1 MFINHKSRKKEFL
14 MFGFLKRRPETVD
27 DKCTQQATI
36 DRDSSDKDAV
46 ARNFENHLK
55 LTYDSLRKDFDIVL
69 SNIMPMQKNLIKT
82 YLWLNFSVI
91 GACFILLKEYSKDY
105 PIFIIGYVLVGYF
118 CIRSIDRLLRSLFY
132 NEPKSFIN
140 YDLEKTN
147 QVRQYKYTYIQSII
161 NLSKST
167 KQALDDNKAIVEFR
181 AKLINVGAKFL
192 FKGCVSLVICF
203 GLLTVMVSKDSVY
216 DFFQT
221 IRKEVIYM
229 ADEEDKIP
237 TQADDYQ
244 PPVSKLQT
252 NNYEGT
258 NESYDG
264 GYNITSSD
272 QNQTD
277 TATSGDKDKK

>member
-1 MFINHKSRKKEFL
+1 MFCF
-14 MFGFLKRRPETVD
+14 FKRPSKIENDKYPEQVAVD
-27 DKCTQQATI
+27 H
-36 DRDSSDKDAV
+36 SNNDKDTV
-46 ARNFENHLK
+46 AKSFENHLK

-105 PIFIIGYVLVGYF
+105 PILIIGYGVVGYF
-118 CIRSIDRLLRSLFY
+118 CIRSIYQLIRSLFY
-132 NEPKSFIN
+132 NEPKSFID
-140 YDLEKTN
+140 YDLEKIN
-147 QVRQYKYTYIQSII
+147 CAKQYKYTYIQSII

-167 KQALDDNKAIVEFR
+167 KQALDNNKAIVEFR

-203 GLLTVMVSKDSVY
+203 GILIVMVSKDSVD
-216 DFFQT
+216 DFFQST
-221 IRKEVIYM
+221 GKEVIYM

-237 TQADDYQ
+237 TQADDCQ
-244 PPVSKLQT
+244 PAVSKLQT
-252 NNYEGT
+252 NNYQGN
-258 NESYDG
+258 NESYDSG
-264 GYNITSSD
+264 FNITSSD

-277 TATSGDKDKK
+277 TTTAGNKDKE